1 MHKEENILSRNNYQ
15 ISSSNDKTA
24 NDLIPELIL
33 KINKYSS
40 KLKERVK
47 LYSIFREFDSY
58 AHMNLQNFIKL
69 SDKRY
74 RSIKSGNTLNNVLIN
89 QKKTY
94 NELSNKILTNNLYND
109 KNIEK
114 EEENLCKKTNNKDI
128 KELYQIRRDIIN
140 KTKDLSKKELKRR
153 EKYLILVNKSRNQRI
168 NNINQIE
175 SQNKNINNNKNIIKN
190 KTAYDSF
197 RKKKLISKSLNMN
210 FNSNFSKKNLNNFD
224 ININSI
230 DNSLLNNDIKSKTFN
245 MNKFYKEKDVLKSK
259 KDFFDN
265 LVKKDNKNINDYI
278 IDYKLFLNKVK
289 NTSSDNWTRI
299 FNSKSN
305 YGRTYSLNLDDIK
318 LLSYQEEQEEAK
330 TFRKKEAHEVDM
342 KTLIKYTKRGNR
354 KWFLNNIKEISKKR
368 QNSFRERITHKKHL
382 YNKIY
387 RRSKINTANI
397 RKSQS
402 DNNFFDKDKEKDKEK
417 SIDNSNNNINN
428 SNSNDIIDN
437 MEKTNYTT
445 FSNFRNTLKTVR
457 NEANNILKIEQ
468 NFDMKRRTM
477 SEFFSRMNLPEIKE
491 YEQELSKTR
500 NNFNM
505 LNNNNLDKIGNKTY
519 YVQSSR
525 KLNAKKINNKNSLK
539 IAHNSSKKNVKNNKF
554 ISPKIFSDLLH
565 TYNDKKKIWQNE
577 DLIKENIKK
586 EKLSHIAKTKKYLEE
601 MSKFKRK
608 PNLYIDPYSKRDG
621 LVNNRIKLLT
631 RSLSLPIYNQKKF
644 QNRIDEFNNFIEQK
658 EREIISNNKIMA
670 ETLKKEKTKLEE
682 KDVQIQTKQKMKKN
696 LEKEAKNKNQED
708 DIKFDYKFIPTLK
721 ATKKKNKNK
730 SYKDYQEFFEIV
742 KNKQKSGEYDINNI
756 KDVIKE

>member
-289 NTSSDNWTRI
+289 NTNSDNWTRI

-368 QNSFRERITHKKHL
+368 QNSFRERIIHKKHL

-387 RRSKINTANI
+387 KRSKLNTANI

-402 DNNFFDKDKEKDKEK
+402 DNNFFDKEKEK
-417 SIDNSNNNINN
+417 SIDN

-457 NEANNILKIEQ
+457 NEANNIRKIEQ

-658 EREIISNNKIMA
+658 EREIISNNKIME

-742 KNKQKSGEYDINNI
+742 KNKQKNGEYDINNI

>member
-289 NTSSDNWTRI
+289 NTNSDNWTRI

-387 RRSKINTANI
+387 KRSKLNTANI

-402 DNNFFDKDKEKDKEK
+402 DNNFFDKEKEKEKEKEK
-417 SIDNSNNNINN
+417 SIDN

-457 NEANNILKIEQ
+457 NEANNIRKIEQ

-519 YVQSSR
+519 YVQSSQ
-525 KLNAKKINNKNSLK
+525 KLNAKKINNKNRLK

-670 ETLKKEKTKLEE
+670 ETLKKEKSKLEE

-742 KNKQKSGEYDINNI
+742 KNKQKNGEYDINNI

>member
-175 SQNKNINNNKNIIKN
+175 SHNKNINNNKNIIKN

-330 TFRKKEAHEVDM
+330 TFRKKETHEVDM

-387 RRSKINTANI
+387 KRSKLNTANI

-402 DNNFFDKDKEKDKEK
+402 DNNFFDKEKEK
-417 SIDNSNNNINN
+417 SIDN

-457 NEANNILKIEQ
+457 NEANNIRKIEQ

-631 RSLSLPIYNQKKF
+631 RSLSLPIYNKKKF

-670 ETLKKEKTKLEE
+670 ETLKKEKSKLEE

-742 KNKQKSGEYDINNI
+742 KNKQKNGEYDINNI

>member
-1 MHKEENILSRNNYQ
+1 MHKEENILSRNNNQ
-15 ISSSNDKTA
+15 FSSSNDKTA

-175 SQNKNINNNKNIIKN
+175 SHNKNINNNKNIIKN

-387 RRSKINTANI
+387 KRSKLNTANI

-402 DNNFFDKDKEKDKEK
+402 DNNFFDKEKEK
-417 SIDNSNNNINN
+417 SIDN

-457 NEANNILKIEQ
+457 NEANNIRKIEQ

-525 KLNAKKINNKNSLK
+525 KINAKKINNKNSLK

-742 KNKQKSGEYDINNI
+742 KNKQKNGEYDINNI

>member
-1 MHKEENILSRNNYQ
+1 MHKEENILSRNNNQ
-15 ISSSNDKTA
+15 FSSSNDKTA

-289 NTSSDNWTRI
+289 NTNSDNWTRI

-387 RRSKINTANI
+387 KRSKLNTANI

-402 DNNFFDKDKEKDKEK
+402 DNNFFDKEKEK
-417 SIDNSNNNINN
+417 SIDN

-457 NEANNILKIEQ
+457 NEANNIRKIEQ

-525 KLNAKKINNKNSLK
+525 KINAKKINNKNSLK

-658 EREIISNNKIMA
+658 EREIISNNKIME

-742 KNKQKSGEYDINNI
+742 KNKQKNGEYDINNI

>member
-1 MHKEENILSRNNYQ
+1 
-15 ISSSNDKTA
+15 
-24 NDLIPELIL
+24 
-33 KINKYSS
+33 
-40 KLKERVK
+40 
-47 LYSIFREFDSY
+47 
-58 AHMNLQNFIKL
+58 
-69 SDKRY
+69 
-74 RSIKSGNTLNNVLIN
+74 
-89 QKKTY
+89 
-94 NELSNKILTNNLYND
+94 
-109 KNIEK
+109 
-114 EEENLCKKTNNKDI
+114 
-128 KELYQIRRDIIN
+128 
-140 KTKDLSKKELKRR
+140 
-153 EKYLILVNKSRNQRI
+153 
-168 NNINQIE
+168 
-175 SQNKNINNNKNIIKN
+175 
-190 KTAYDSF
+190 
-197 RKKKLISKSLNMN
+197 
-210 FNSNFSKKNLNNFD
+210 
-224 ININSI
+224 
-230 DNSLLNNDIKSKTFN
+230 

-368 QNSFRERITHKKHL
+368 QNSFRERIIHKKHL

-387 RRSKINTANI
+387 KRSKLNTANI

-402 DNNFFDKDKEKDKEK
+402 DNNFFDKEKEK
-417 SIDNSNNNINN
+417 SIDN

-457 NEANNILKIEQ
+457 NEANNIRKIEQ

-742 KNKQKSGEYDINNI
+742 KNKQKNGEYDINNI

>member
-1 MHKEENILSRNNYQ
+1 MHKEENILSRNNNQ
-15 ISSSNDKTA
+15 FSSSNDKTA

-153 EKYLILVNKSRNQRI
+153 EKYLILVNKSRNLRI

-289 NTSSDNWTRI
+289 NTNSDNWTRI

-387 RRSKINTANI
+387 KRSKLNTANI

-402 DNNFFDKDKEKDKEK
+402 DNNFFDKEKEK
-417 SIDNSNNNINN
+417 SIDN

-457 NEANNILKIEQ
+457 NEANNIRKIEQ

-525 KLNAKKINNKNSLK
+525 KINAKKINNKNSLK

-554 ISPKIFSDLLH
+554 ISPKIFIYLLN
-565 TYNDKKKIWQNE
+565 TYKDKKKIWQNE

-742 KNKQKSGEYDINNI
+742 KNKQKNGEYSLNEIEE
-756 KDVIKE
+756 DVNKM

>member
-175 SQNKNINNNKNIIKN
+175 SHNKNINNNKNIIKN

-382 YNKIY
+382 YNKIFK
-387 RRSKINTANI
+387 RSKLNTANI

-402 DNNFFDKDKEKDKEK
+402 DNNFFDKEKEK
-417 SIDNSNNNINN
+417 SIDN

-457 NEANNILKIEQ
+457 NEANNIRKIEQ

-742 KNKQKSGEYDINNI
+742 KNKQKNGEYDINNI

>member
-1 MHKEENILSRNNYQ
+1 MHKEENILSRNNNQ
-15 ISSSNDKTA
+15 FSSSNDKTA

-387 RRSKINTANI
+387 KRSKLNTANI

-402 DNNFFDKDKEKDKEK
+402 DNNFFDNEKEK
-417 SIDNSNNNINN
+417 SIDN

-457 NEANNILKIEQ
+457 NEANNIRKIEQ

-670 ETLKKEKTKLEE
+670 ETLKKEKSKLEE

-742 KNKQKSGEYDINNI
+742 KNKQKNGEYDINNI

>member
-175 SQNKNINNNKNIIKN
+175 SQNKNINNNNKNIIKN

-289 NTSSDNWTRI
+289 NTNSDNWTRI

-387 RRSKINTANI
+387 KRSKLNTANI

-402 DNNFFDKDKEKDKEK
+402 DNNFFDKEKENEKEK
-417 SIDNSNNNINN
+417 SIDN

-457 NEANNILKIEQ
+457 NEANNIRKIEQ

-519 YVQSSR
+519 YIQSSL
-525 KLNAKKINNKNSLK
+525 KINAKKINNKNSLK

-742 KNKQKSGEYDINNI
+742 KNKQKNGEYDINNI

>member
-1 MHKEENILSRNNYQ
+1 MHKEENIFSRNNNQ
-15 ISSSNDKTA
+15 FSSSNDKTA

-74 RSIKSGNTLNNVLIN
+74 RSIKSGNTLNNVLIS

-368 QNSFRERITHKKHL
+368 RNSFRERIIHKKHL

-387 RRSKINTANI
+387 KRSKLNTANI

-402 DNNFFDKDKEKDKEK
+402 DNNFFDKEKEKEK
-417 SIDNSNNNINN
+417 SIDN

-457 NEANNILKIEQ
+457 NEANNIRKIEQ

-658 EREIISNNKIMA
+658 EREIISNNKIVA
-670 ETLKKEKTKLEE
+670 ETLKKEKSKLEE

-742 KNKQKSGEYDINNI
+742 KNKQKNGEYDINNI

>member
-1 MHKEENILSRNNYQ
+1 MHKEENILSRNNNQ
-15 ISSSNDKTA
+15 FSSSNDKTA

-368 QNSFRERITHKKHL
+368 QNSFRERIIHKKHL

-387 RRSKINTANI
+387 KRSKLNTANI

-402 DNNFFDKDKEKDKEK
+402 DNNFFDKEKEK
-417 SIDNSNNNINN
+417 SIDN

-457 NEANNILKIEQ
+457 NEANNIRKIEQ

-670 ETLKKEKTKLEE
+670 ETLKKEKSKLEE

-742 KNKQKSGEYDINNI
+742 KNKQKNGEYDINNI

>member
-368 QNSFRERITHKKHL
+368 QNSFRERIIHKKHL

-387 RRSKINTANI
+387 KRSKLNTANI

-402 DNNFFDKDKEKDKEK
+402 DNNFFDKEKEKEK
-417 SIDNSNNNINN
+417 SIDN

-457 NEANNILKIEQ
+457 NEANNIRKIEQ

-505 LNNNNLDKIGNKTY
+505 LNSNNLDKIGNKTY

-670 ETLKKEKTKLEE
+670 ETLKKEKSKLEE

-742 KNKQKSGEYDINNI
+742 KNKQKNGEYDINNI

>member
-1 MHKEENILSRNNYQ
+1 M
-15 ISSSNDKTA
+15 
-24 NDLIPELIL
+24 
-33 KINKYSS
+33 
-40 KLKERVK
+40 
-47 LYSIFREFDSY
+47 
-58 AHMNLQNFIKL
+58 
-69 SDKRY
+69 
-74 RSIKSGNTLNNVLIN
+74 
-89 QKKTY
+89 
-94 NELSNKILTNNLYND
+94 
-109 KNIEK
+109 
-114 EEENLCKKTNNKDI
+114 
-128 KELYQIRRDIIN
+128 RRI
-140 KTKDLSKKELKRR
+140 
-153 EKYLILVNKSRNQRI
+153 
-168 NNINQIE
+168 
-175 SQNKNINNNKNIIKN
+175 
-190 KTAYDSF
+190 
-197 RKKKLISKSLNMN
+197 
-210 FNSNFSKKNLNNFD
+210 
-224 ININSI
+224 
-230 DNSLLNNDIKSKTFN
+230 
-245 MNKFYKEKDVLKSK
+245 
-259 KDFFDN
+259 
-265 LVKKDNKNINDYI
+265 
-278 IDYKLFLNKVK
+278 
-289 NTSSDNWTRI
+289 
-299 FNSKSN
+299 
-305 YGRTYSLNLDDIK
+305 
-318 LLSYQEEQEEAK
+318 
-330 TFRKKEAHEVDM
+330 
-342 KTLIKYTKRGNR
+342 
-354 KWFLNNIKEISKKR
+354 
-368 QNSFRERITHKKHL
+368 
-382 YNKIY
+382 
-387 RRSKINTANI
+387 
-397 RKSQS
+397 
-402 DNNFFDKDKEKDKEK
+402 
-417 SIDNSNNNINN
+417 
-428 SNSNDIIDN
+428 
-437 MEKTNYTT
+437 
-445 FSNFRNTLKTVR
+445 
-457 NEANNILKIEQ
+457 
-468 NFDMKRRTM
+468 
-477 SEFFSRMNLPEIKE
+477 RMNLPEIKE

-670 ETLKKEKTKLEE
+670 ETLKKEKSKLEE

-742 KNKQKSGEYDINNI
+742 KNKQKNGEYDINNI

>member
-74 RSIKSGNTLNNVLIN
+74 RSIKSGNTLNNVLIK
-89 QKKTY
+89 QKKAY

-175 SQNKNINNNKNIIKN
+175 SHNKNINNNKNIIKN

-368 QNSFRERITHKKHL
+368 RNSFRERIIHKKHL

-387 RRSKINTANI
+387 KRSKLNTANI

-402 DNNFFDKDKEKDKEK
+402 DNNFFDKEKEK
-417 SIDNSNNNINN
+417 SIDN

-457 NEANNILKIEQ
+457 NEANNIRKIEQ

-586 EKLSHIAKTKKYLEE
+586 EKLSHITKTKKYLEE

-670 ETLKKEKTKLEE
+670 ETLKKEKSKLEE

-742 KNKQKSGEYDINNI
+742 KNKQKNGEYDINNI

>member
-387 RRSKINTANI
+387 KRSKLNTANI

-402 DNNFFDKDKEKDKEK
+402 DNNFFDKEKEK
-417 SIDNSNNNINN
+417 SIDN

-457 NEANNILKIEQ
+457 NEANNIRKIEQ

-742 KNKQKSGEYDINNI
+742 KNKQKNGEYDINNI

>member
-1 MHKEENILSRNNYQ
+1 MHKEENILSRNNNQ
-15 ISSSNDKTA
+15 FSSSNDKTA

-175 SQNKNINNNKNIIKN
+175 SHNKNINNNKNIIKN

-387 RRSKINTANI
+387 KRSKLNTANI

-402 DNNFFDKDKEKDKEK
+402 DNNFFDNEKEK
-417 SIDNSNNNINN
+417 SIDN

-457 NEANNILKIEQ
+457 NEANNIRKIEQ

-742 KNKQKSGEYDINNI
+742 KNKQKNGEYDINNI

>member
-289 NTSSDNWTRI
+289 NTNSDNWTRI

-330 TFRKKEAHEVDM
+330 TFRKKEVHEVDM

-387 RRSKINTANI
+387 KHSKLNTANI

-402 DNNFFDKDKEKDKEK
+402 DNNFFDNEKEK
-417 SIDNSNNNINN
+417 SIDNSNC
-428 SNSNDIIDN
+428 NDIIDN

-457 NEANNILKIEQ
+457 NEANNIRKIEQ

-525 KLNAKKINNKNSLK
+525 KLNAKNINNKNSLK

-670 ETLKKEKTKLEE
+670 ETLKKEKSKLEE

-742 KNKQKSGEYDINNI
+742 KNKQKNGEYDINNI

>member
-387 RRSKINTANI
+387 KRSKLNTANI

-402 DNNFFDKDKEKDKEK
+402 DNNFFDKEKENEKEK
-417 SIDNSNNNINN
+417 SIDN

-457 NEANNILKIEQ
+457 NEANNIRKIEQ

-525 KLNAKKINNKNSLK
+525 KINAKKINNKNSLK

-670 ETLKKEKTKLEE
+670 ETLKKEKSKLEE

-742 KNKQKSGEYDINNI
+742 KNKQKNGEYDINNI

>member
-382 YNKIY
+382 YNKIFK
-387 RRSKINTANI
+387 RSKLNTANI

-402 DNNFFDKDKEKDKEK
+402 DNNFIDKEKEK
-417 SIDNSNNNINN
+417 SIDN

-437 MEKTNYTT
+437 VEKTNYTT

-457 NEANNILKIEQ
+457 NEANNIRKIEQ

-742 KNKQKSGEYDINNI
+742 KNKQKNGEYDINNI

>member
-1 MHKEENILSRNNYQ
+1 MHKEQNILSRNNNQ
-15 ISSSNDKTA
+15 FSSSNDKTA

-175 SQNKNINNNKNIIKN
+175 SQNKNINNNENIIKN

-387 RRSKINTANI
+387 KRSKLNTANI

-402 DNNFFDKDKEKDKEK
+402 DNNFFDKEKEK
-417 SIDNSNNNINN
+417 SIDN

-445 FSNFRNTLKTVR
+445 FSNFRNTLKIVR
-457 NEANNILKIEQ
+457 NEANNIRKIEQ

-505 LNNNNLDKIGNKTY
+505 LNNNNLDKIDNKTY

-525 KLNAKKINNKNSLK
+525 KLNAKKINNKNNLK

-670 ETLKKEKTKLEE
+670 ETLKKEKSKLEE

-742 KNKQKSGEYDINNI
+742 KNKQKNGEYDINNI

>member
-1 MHKEENILSRNNYQ
+1 MHKKENILSRNNNQ
-15 ISSSNDKTA
+15 FSSSNDKTA

-175 SQNKNINNNKNIIKN
+175 SQNNNINNNKNIIKN

-289 NTSSDNWTRI
+289 NTNSDNWTRI

-318 LLSYQEEQEEAK
+318 LLSYQEEQEEEK

-402 DNNFFDKDKEKDKEK
+402 DNNFFDKEKEKEK
-417 SIDNSNNNINN
+417 SIDNSNC
-428 SNSNDIIDN
+428 NDIIDN

-742 KNKQKSGEYDINNI
+742 KNKQKNGEYDINNI
-756 KDVIKE
+756 KDEIKE

>member
-175 SQNKNINNNKNIIKN
+175 SHNKNINNNKNIIKN
-190 KTAYDSF
+190 KTAYNSF

-305 YGRTYSLNLDDIK
+305 YGRTYYLNLDDIK

-387 RRSKINTANI
+387 KRSKLNTAII

-402 DNNFFDKDKEKDKEK
+402 DNNFFDKEKEK
-417 SIDNSNNNINN
+417 SIDN

-457 NEANNILKIEQ
+457 NEANNIRKIEQ

-525 KLNAKKINNKNSLK
+525 KINAKKINNKNSLK

-670 ETLKKEKTKLEE
+670 ETLKKEKSKLEE

-696 LEKEAKNKNQED
+696 LEKEAKNKNQEN

-742 KNKQKSGEYDINNI
+742 KNKQKNGEYDINNI

>member
-368 QNSFRERITHKKHL
+368 QNSFRERIIHKKHL

-387 RRSKINTANI
+387 KRSKLNTANI

-402 DNNFFDKDKEKDKEK
+402 DNNFFDKEKEK
-417 SIDNSNNNINN
+417 SIDN

-457 NEANNILKIEQ
+457 NEANNIRKIEQ

-525 KLNAKKINNKNSLK
+525 KINAKKINNKNSLK

-670 ETLKKEKTKLEE
+670 ETLKKEKSKLEE

-742 KNKQKSGEYDINNI
+742 KNKQKNGEYDINNI

>member
-175 SQNKNINNNKNIIKN
+175 SQNKNINNNINIIKN

-387 RRSKINTANI
+387 KRSKLNTANI

-402 DNNFFDKDKEKDKEK
+402 DNNFFDKEKEKEKEK
-417 SIDNSNNNINN
+417 SIDN

-457 NEANNILKIEQ
+457 NEANNIRKIEQ

-519 YVQSSR
+519 YVQSSQ

-658 EREIISNNKIMA
+658 EREIISNNKIME
-670 ETLKKEKTKLEE
+670 ETLKKEKSKLEE

-708 DIKFDYKFIPTLK
+708 NIKFDYKFIPTLK

-730 SYKDYQEFFEIV
+730 SYKDYQEFLEIV
-742 KNKQKSGEYDINNI
+742 KNKQKNGEYDINNI

>member
-289 NTSSDNWTRI
+289 NTNSDNWTRI

-387 RRSKINTANI
+387 KRSKLNTANI

-402 DNNFFDKDKEKDKEK
+402 DNNFFDKEKEK
-417 SIDNSNNNINN
+417 SIDN

-457 NEANNILKIEQ
+457 NEANNIRKIEQ

-670 ETLKKEKTKLEE
+670 ETLKKEKSKLEE

-742 KNKQKSGEYDINNI
+742 KNKQKNGEYDINNI

>member
-15 ISSSNDKTA
+15 IPSSNDKTA

-368 QNSFRERITHKKHL
+368 QNSFRERIIHKKHL

-387 RRSKINTANI
+387 KRSKLNTANI

-402 DNNFFDKDKEKDKEK
+402 DNNFFDKEKEK
-417 SIDNSNNNINN
+417 SIDN

-457 NEANNILKIEQ
+457 NEANNIRKIEQ

-525 KLNAKKINNKNSLK
+525 KINAKKINNKNSLK

-670 ETLKKEKTKLEE
+670 ETLKKEKSKLEE

-742 KNKQKSGEYDINNI
+742 KNKQKNGEYDINNI

>member
-1 MHKEENILSRNNYQ
+1 MHKEENILSRNNNQ
-15 ISSSNDKTA
+15 FSSSNDKTA

-175 SQNKNINNNKNIIKN
+175 SHNKNINNNKNIIKN

-368 QNSFRERITHKKHL
+368 QNSFRERIIHKRHL

-387 RRSKINTANI
+387 KRSKLNTANI

-402 DNNFFDKDKEKDKEK
+402 DNNFIDKEKEK
-417 SIDNSNNNINN
+417 SIDN

-742 KNKQKSGEYDINNI
+742 KNKQKNGEYDINNI

>member
-175 SQNKNINNNKNIIKN
+175 SHNKNINNNIIKN

-259 KDFFDN
+259 KDFLDN
-265 LVKKDNKNINDYI
+265 IVKKDNKNINDYI

-368 QNSFRERITHKKHL
+368 QNSFRERIIHKKHL

-387 RRSKINTANI
+387 KRSKLNTANI

-402 DNNFFDKDKEKDKEK
+402 DNNFFDKEKEK
-417 SIDNSNNNINN
+417 SIDN

-457 NEANNILKIEQ
+457 NEANNIRKIEQ

-586 EKLSHIAKTKKYLEE
+586 EKISHIAKTKKYLEE

-670 ETLKKEKTKLEE
+670 ETLKKEKSKIDE
-682 KDVQIQTKQKMKKN
+682 KDAQIQMKQKMKKN

-742 KNKQKSGEYDINNI
+742 KNKQKNGEYDINNI

>member
-1 MHKEENILSRNNYQ
+1 MHKEENILSRNNNQ
-15 ISSSNDKTA
+15 FSSSNDKTA

-175 SQNKNINNNKNIIKN
+175 SHNKNINNNKNIIKN

-387 RRSKINTANI
+387 KRSKLNTANI

-402 DNNFFDKDKEKDKEK
+402 DNNFFDKEKEKEK
-417 SIDNSNNNINN
+417 SIDN

-457 NEANNILKIEQ
+457 NEANNIRKIEQ

-742 KNKQKSGEYDINNI
+742 KNKQKNGEYDINNI

>member
-318 LLSYQEEQEEAK
+318 LLSYQEEQEEEK

-368 QNSFRERITHKKHL
+368 QNSFRERIIHKRHL

-387 RRSKINTANI
+387 KRSKLNTANI

-402 DNNFFDKDKEKDKEK
+402 DNNFIDKEKEK
-417 SIDNSNNNINN
+417 SIDNSN
-428 SNSNDIIDN
+428 SKDIIDN

-457 NEANNILKIEQ
+457 NEANNIRKIEQ
-468 NFDMKRRTM
+468 NFDMKSRTM

-670 ETLKKEKTKLEE
+670 ETLKKEKSKLEE

-742 KNKQKSGEYDINNI
+742 KNKQKNGEYDINNI

>member
-74 RSIKSGNTLNNVLIN
+74 RSIKCGNTLNNVLIN

-210 FNSNFSKKNLNNFD
+210 FNSNLNNFD

-245 MNKFYKEKDVLKSK
+245 INKFYKEKDVLKSK

-387 RRSKINTANI
+387 KRSKLNTANI

-402 DNNFFDKDKEKDKEK
+402 DNNFFDKEKEKEK
-417 SIDNSNNNINN
+417 SIDN

-457 NEANNILKIEQ
+457 NEANNIRKIEQ

-525 KLNAKKINNKNSLK
+525 KINAKKINNKNSLK

-658 EREIISNNKIMA
+658 EREIISNNKIME

-742 KNKQKSGEYDINNI
+742 KNKQKNGEYDINNI

>member
-15 ISSSNDKTA
+15 IPSSNDKTA

-175 SQNKNINNNKNIIKN
+175 SHNKNINNNKNIIKN

-387 RRSKINTANI
+387 KRSKLNTANI

-402 DNNFFDKDKEKDKEK
+402 DNNFFDKEKEKEK
-417 SIDNSNNNINN
+417 SIDN

-457 NEANNILKIEQ
+457 NEANNIRKIEQ

-742 KNKQKSGEYDINNI
+742 KNKQKNGEYDINNI

>member
-74 RSIKSGNTLNNVLIN
+74 RSIKSGNTLNNVLIK
-89 QKKTY
+89 QKKAY

-175 SQNKNINNNKNIIKN
+175 SHNKNINNNKNIIKN

-387 RRSKINTANI
+387 KRSKLNTANI

-402 DNNFFDKDKEKDKEK
+402 DNNFFDKEKEK
-417 SIDNSNNNINN
+417 SIDN

-457 NEANNILKIEQ
+457 NEANNIRKIEQ

-670 ETLKKEKTKLEE
+670 ETLKKEKSKLEE

-696 LEKEAKNKNQED
+696 LEKEAKNKNQEN

-742 KNKQKSGEYDINNI
+742 KNKQKNGEYDINNI

>member
-387 RRSKINTANI
+387 KRSKLNTANI

-402 DNNFFDKDKEKDKEK
+402 DNNFFDNEKEK

-457 NEANNILKIEQ
+457 NEANNIRKIEQ

-519 YVQSSR
+519 YVKSSR
-525 KLNAKKINNKNSLK
+525 KINAKKINNKNSLK

-742 KNKQKSGEYDINNI
+742 KNKQKNGEYDINNI

>member
-153 EKYLILVNKSRNQRI
+153 EKYLILVNNSRNQRI

-210 FNSNFSKKNLNNFD
+210 FNSNFSIKNLNNFD
-224 ININSI
+224 INIKSI

-289 NTSSDNWTRI
+289 NTNSDNWTRI
-299 FNSKSN
+299 FNSKNN
-305 YGRTYSLNLDDIK
+305 YGRTFSLNLDDIK
-318 LLSYQEEQEEAK
+318 LLSYQEEQEEEK

-387 RRSKINTANI
+387 KRSKLNTANI

-402 DNNFFDKDKEKDKEK
+402 DNNFFDNEKEK

-457 NEANNILKIEQ
+457 NEANNIRKIEQ

-742 KNKQKSGEYDINNI
+742 KNKQKNGEYDINNI
-756 KDVIKE
+756 KDEIKE